1 MRIAVIGLGLMGASL
16 TSALK
21 GYQYPHGSEQTATII
36 GMDIDKTVCLK
47 AKIYGV
53 ADEIYENVQEAV
65 QEADVVIFCVYP
77 HLIAD
82 IIAGAEFKKGAV
94 ITDICGVKSPL
105 YKELM
110 SSLPPETDYVG
121 IHPMAGKEIDGFDNA
136 DKNIFKNTGF
146 IITPLPSTKPES
158 VELMRSIAFYTG
170 AARIEI
176 VSPEIHDDII
186 AYTSDL
192 MHISAAALCV
202 DYHKD
207 MTLAYTAGAF
217 RDCTRIANINAPL
230 WTELLLSNKEFTMKH
245 LKNYIENLQKI
256 YSALETEDGAGLNSL
271 LQTASDNKKILL
283 KK

>member
-1 MRIAVIGLGLMGASL
+1 MWIVLRIAVIGLGLMGASL
-16 TSALK
+16 SSALK
-21 GYQYPHGSEQTATII
+21 GYKNSTVI
-36 GMDIDKTVCLK
+36 GMDIDKTVCRK
-47 AKIYGV
+47 AKEYGV
-53 ADEIYENVQEAV
+53 ADEIYENVQDAV
-65 QEADVVIFCVYP
+65 LDADIVIFCVYP

-105 YKELM
+105 YKDLAE
-110 SSLPPETDYVG
+110 SLPPETDYIGV
-121 IHPMAGKEIDGFDNA
+121 HPMAGKEVDGFDNA

-146 IITPLPSTKPES
+146 IITPLPSTKSES
-158 VELMRSIAFYTG
+158 VELMRDIAGYIG
-170 AARIEI
+170 AARIEV
-176 VSPEIHDDII
+176 VSPEVHDDII

-192 MHISAAALCV
+192 MHISAAALCI

-230 WTELLLSNKEFTMKH
+230 WTELLLSNREFTMNH
-245 LKNYIENLQKI
+245 LQNYIDNLQKI
-256 YSALETEDGAGLNSL
+256 HSALQAEDDARLNNL